1 MDVVRA
7 HPTARQAKDKG
18 LAMTSRR
25 GTRALLGVGV
35 AVVMV
40 SWGAVP
46 AGAQV
51 PIEVPDAPGPLGGD
65 DDEASPDEE
74 ASPEEEA
81 PSPTERA
88 TEVAPTREPAAPA
101 PDPEPPPP
109 EPDPDPAVQS
119 AAEEP
124 GPGAVQ
130 RRAPTRGSAW
140 GPRLQPLRGP
150 GPEVDDGGPDDAPV
164 RAPQVAAPGMAVAA
178 PEEGEEEPAE
188 APARDTEGSDV
199 AAPPRPD
206 RLAVSGSASE
216 PGGAHSAAP
225 ELALLTLL
233 AVALAWNDRRQRVRA
248 G

>member
-1 MDVVRA
+1 MA
-7 HPTARQAKDKG
+7 
-18 LAMTSRR
+18 SRR

-51 PIEVPDAPGPLGGD
+51 PIEVPDAPAPLGGD

-74 ASPEEEA
+74 ASPEEEEKA

-109 EPDPDPAVQS
+109 EPGPDPAVQS

-124 GPGAVQ
+124 DPGAVQ

-140 GPRLQPLRGP
+140 GPRLQPLRAP
-150 GPEVDDGGPDDAPV
+150 GPEVDGGGPDDAPV

-178 PEEGEEEPAE
+178 PEEGEGEPAETE

-206 RLAVSGSASE
+206 RLTVSGSASE
-216 PGGAHSAAP
+216 PGGEHSAAP